1 MSLFGKFLG
10 ILNVLAALGFVALAV
25 MDWQARH
32 SWTYAVFLH
41 ERVIEGLPFDETELD
56 SSGNKVTDDLTDKGL
71 QAILGSGSRVKT
83 QKAEVDSVKNALQ
96 GKINDSATT
105 VKNIDG
111 IDIGQAALTAPYQKY
126 AYVLLPLAMTIQ
138 EREDLRNA
146 MINVDAQGKPLSD
159 DAKAKLTETL
169 QAKFEQAFNQA
180 VQENSSSEGGT
191 PHKRNIEERK
201 EAVARLL
208 FNLRDRFEEPP
219 AAQAGQA
226 ANPWEAASFQR
237 VKAVVGLAALIHAID
252 EQFGVLQKMIA
263 DVGTAKQSDLDYFVK
278 QQRTLIAD
286 AKDLADKL
294 RDQKNQLALQE
305 AERDKQ
311 QKLVKTRDQE
321 RQALEKELGTARED
335 TGGRLKEQAELE
347 AVMYK
352 ALKDLRDLGKTNL
365 QLEKRIREL
374 EDSKS
379 K

>member
-10 ILNVLAALGFVALAV
+10 ILNVLAAIGFVALAV
-25 MDWQARH
+25 MSWQARH
-32 SWTYAVFLH
+32 AWTYAVFLH
-41 ERVIEGLPFDETELD
+41 ERAIEGLPLDETELD

-83 QKAEVDSVKNALQ
+83 QKAEVESVKSALQ

-105 VKNIDG
+105 VKSIDG
-111 IDIGQAALTAPYQKY
+111 IDIGEAALTAPHQKY
-126 AYVLLPLAMTIQ
+126 AYVLLPLAITIQ
-138 EREDLRNA
+138 ERESLRDA
-146 MINVDAQGKPLSD
+146 MRSVDAQGKPLSD

-169 QAKFEQAFNQA
+169 QAKFEQAFSEA
-180 VQENSSSEGGT
+180 V
-191 PHKRNIEERK
+191 KRK
-201 EAVARLL
+201 PTVARLL
-208 FNLRDRFEEPP
+208 FNLRDRFEEQP
-219 AAQAGQA
+219 AAQAGQLP
-226 ANPWEAASFQR
+226 NPWEAASFQR

-278 QQRTLIAD
+278 QQRALIAD

-305 AERDKQ
+305 AESDKQ
-311 QKLVKTRDQE
+311 KKLVKTRDQE
-321 RQALEKELGTARED
+321 RQSIEKELGTARED

-352 ALKDLRDLGKTNL
+352 ALKDLRDLGRTNL